1 MDLGL
6 RDKVIVVTGGTRGIG
21 EGILRVLSDEK
32 VIVCNISRDEDD
44 NLELKKSL
52 SEAGI
57 HFVKVES
64 ADPGSCESA
73 VRSVVQA
80 FGRIDGL
87 VNNAADNEHGG
98 METSDYDKFLHS
110 LHSNLLP
117 GYLMTHF
124 ALPYLKESRGTIVNI
139 STMGAETLQRHT
151 SSGGAVPGGQ
161 NALTREWAVELLK
174 YGIRVNSVT
183 VLASRMIPFESPPQ
197 GALENPGK
205 NPDEYHYPLPFE
217 NLLTTPFEIAHA
229 VAFLLSEKSSHTTG
243 QLFRVNGGSRTLTG
257 S

>member
-6 RDKVIVVTGGTRGIG
+6 RDKVIIVAGGTRGIG

-32 VIVCNISRDEDD
+32 AIVCIVSRDEDY
-44 NLELKKSL
+44 NLKLKNSL

-57 HFVKVES
+57 HFVKAES

-73 VRSVVQA
+73 IRSVVQA

-87 VNNAADNEHGG
+87 VNNAGG
-98 METSDYDKFLHS
+98 HEDAGTETSDYDKFRRS

-139 STMGAETLQRHT
+139 STTGVEAMQDDT
-151 SSGGAVPGGQ
+151 SSGATVSGGHS
-161 NALTREWAVELLK
+161 ALTREWAVELLK
-174 YGIRVNSVT
+174 YGIRVNSVC
-183 VLASRMIPFESPPQ
+183 VSASRIIPYESLPQ
-197 GALENPGK
+197 GNMENPGK
-205 NPDEYHYPLPFE
+205 NPEACHSPLPFE
-217 NLLTTPFEIAHA
+217 NLLTTPFEIAQA

-243 QLFRVNGGSRTLTG
+243 QLFRFNGVPAH
-257 S
+257 